1 MSLAPRL
8 PRLVLIG
15 LVLGLGACAAAPP
28 PAPVAPSVVAPAPPS
43 PLEIMVAARRD
54 KAQTLEQGGRLREAL
69 NEWKIALTLSPA
81 DPTAGEGRK
90 RVEDLI
96 ERGVADRVRQGK
108 EALGRGDPLSA
119 RRHFLAALALDPA
132 NPVAFEA
139 LQNEVKEIRT
149 VNHLVRVGES
159 LATIAQAYYGDRAR
173 AEVIWE
179 TNQLPPNPRLTA
191 GTVLRIP
198 EIPGVPF
205 VHPDLRPRPPA
216 EPASAG
222 TPKPEGPRP
231 EGPRPDVVESNPL
244 LMGAKE
250 ALDRGEYLVALADV
264 DKVLASDAKNAEGVD
279 LKKVILYGLGK
290 AQLGQRRF
298 EQSYQTL
305 TQLARLAPGYQD
317 ASALLRQAR
326 DGLVQLHY
334 SQGVRLFQEEKLEEA
349 IARWRA
355 VLEYDPQHA
364 NARRNIEQAER
375 LLKSLQQRQQPQK
388 KP

>member
-1 MSLAPRL
+1 MSLALRF
-8 PRLVLIG
+8 PRLVLVG
-15 LVLGLGACAAAPP
+15 LALGLGACAAAPP
-28 PAPVAPSVVAPAPPS
+28 PAPVAPAVVAPAPPS

-69 NEWKIALTLSPA
+69 NEWKVALTLSPA

-139 LQNEVKEIRT
+139 LQNEVKEVRT

-191 GTVLRIP
+191 GTVLKIP

-205 VHPDLRPRPPA
+205 VHPDLRPRPPV
-216 EPASAG
+216 EPASPAA
-222 TPKPEGPRP
+222 PKPEGPRP
-231 EGPRPDVVESNPL
+231 EGPRPEVVESNPL

-264 DKVLASDAKNAEGVD
+264 DKVLASDAKSAEGAD
-279 LKKVILYGLGK
+279 LKKAILYGLGK

-317 ASALLRQAR
+317 APALLRQAR
-326 DGLVQLHY
+326 DSLVQQHY

-388 KP
+388 TP